1 MGLSTELSTVSTE
14 FKVVVRNNMHM
25 LRLFRIY
32 YRRKYKNIRGIK
44 NGYPQVWIVLWI
56 MKDCLPF

>member
-25 LRLFRIY
+25 LRLFRTY